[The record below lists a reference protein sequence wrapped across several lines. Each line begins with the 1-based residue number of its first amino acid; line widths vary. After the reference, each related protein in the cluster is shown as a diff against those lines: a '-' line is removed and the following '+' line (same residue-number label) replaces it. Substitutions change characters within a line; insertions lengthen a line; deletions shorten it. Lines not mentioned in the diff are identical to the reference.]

1 MRRLRD
7 IIVDSTAD
15 NILTVHVFHL
25 IIEVAVEIVPCNR
38 RKTIICK
45 LTLLREDSLFVDKY
59 VIRTV
64 TLIIQNHQVWISN
77 LNQYL

>member
-7 IIVDSTAD
+7 IIVDPTAD
-15 NILTVHVFHL
+15 NILTMHVFHL

-45 LTLLREDSLFVDKY
+45 LTLLREDSLFIDKY
-59 VIRTV
+59 VTTIM
-64 TLIIQNHQVWISN
+64 TLIIQNHQLEFLI
-77 LNQYL
+77 